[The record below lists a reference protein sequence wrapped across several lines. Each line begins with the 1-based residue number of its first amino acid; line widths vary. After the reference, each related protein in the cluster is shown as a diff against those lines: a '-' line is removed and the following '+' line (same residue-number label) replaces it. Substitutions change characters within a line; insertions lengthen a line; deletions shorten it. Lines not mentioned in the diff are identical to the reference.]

1 MHVQPI
7 STFRLFQEGHLLRNS
22 IAIFVLTTLFYFIGA
37 ELRLVHELSLFWPL
51 NGVMAGVFA
60 RYVWLNRLHYY
71 AISYVA
77 MLVYDAITTEW
88 GLVSLAINFS
98 NMMFIVTVALLV
110 ARDKR
115 LGKNKYEPVSALR
128 LFNYCLL
135 AALLCAIV
143 GAIGSVSIDSLDF
156 WPLLA
161 DWFSEQFS
169 TGVLIVPCMLTLAIP
184 GVLPRFK
191 AEQMMPAIALIVS
204 VIASVVIG
212 GAGSLAFPLPALIWC
227 AVRYTPQVTC
237 LLTFVTGAVEVVLV
251 ANSVIDISV
260 GSPFSIP
267 QMFSARLGIATM
279 AICPIMVSFS
289 VAAINS
295 LMKQVA
301 LRADFDFLTQV
312 YSRSGLYEALKS
324 PSLKQTQHLTV
335 MLLDIDYFKSIN
347 DNYGHECGDKVL
359 SVFAQHIQKIVGD
372 KGLVARMGGEEFAVA
387 VPSVNPVDGLLFL
400 FSIAV
405 IFMLPWYTHLGI
417 KFTLAPFSILG
428 VAIAIFLGFRNN
440 AGYAR
445 YVEARKLWGQL
456 MIASR
461 SLLREV
467 KTTLPDSASVREF
480 ARLQIAFAHCLRM
493 TLRKQPQAEVLAQ
506 YLKTEDLQRVLASNS
521 PANRILL
528 IMGEWLAV
536 QRRNGQLS
544 DILFISLN
552 DRLNDISAV
561 LAGCERIAY
570 TPIPFAYTLILHRT
584 VYLFCIMLP
593 FALVVDLHYM
603 TPFISVLISYT
614 FISLDCLAEELEDP
628 FGTEN
633 NDLPLD
639 AICNAIEIDL
649 LQMNDEAEI
658 PAKILPDRHYQ
669 LT

>member
-1 MHVQPI
+1 MHVHPI

-22 IAIFVLTTLFYFIGA
+22 IAIFALTTLFYFIGA

-88 GLVSLAINFS
+88 GLVSLVINFS

-110 ARDKR
+110 VRDKR

-128 LFNYCLL
+128 LFNYCLI

-237 LLTFVTGAVEVVLV
+237 LLTFVTGAVEIVLV

-267 QMFSARLGIATM
+267 EMFSARLGIATM

-347 DNYGHECGDKVL
+347 DNYGHFKSINDNYGHECGDKVL
-359 SVFAQHIQKIVGD
+359 SVFARHIQKIVGD

-387 VPSVNPVDGLLFL
+387 VPSVNPVDGLLMAEKIRKGVELQPFTWQQKTL
-400 FSIAV
+400 YLTVSIGVGSGRAS
-405 IFMLPWYTHLGI
+405 YR
-417 KFTLAPFSILG
+417 TLTDDFNKLM
-428 VAIAIFLGFRNN
+428 
-440 AGYAR
+440 
-445 YVEARKLWGQL
+445 VEADTCLY
-456 MIASR
+456 R
-461 SLLREV
+461 SKKDGRNRTSTMRYGEEV
-467 KTTLPDSASVREF
+467 V
-480 ARLQIAFAHCLRM
+480 
-493 TLRKQPQAEVLAQ
+493 
-506 YLKTEDLQRVLASNS
+506 
-521 PANRILL
+521 
-528 IMGEWLAV
+528 
-536 QRRNGQLS
+536 
-544 DILFISLN
+544 
-552 DRLNDISAV
+552 
-561 LAGCERIAY
+561 
-570 TPIPFAYTLILHRT
+570 
-584 VYLFCIMLP
+584 
-593 FALVVDLHYM
+593 
-603 TPFISVLISYT
+603 
-614 FISLDCLAEELEDP
+614 
-628 FGTEN
+628 
-633 NDLPLD
+633 
-639 AICNAIEIDL
+639 
-649 LQMNDEAEI
+649 
-658 PAKILPDRHYQ
+658 
-669 LT
+669 

>member
-1 MHVQPI
+1 MHVHPI

-22 IAIFVLTTLFYFIGA
+22 IAIFALTTLFYFIGA

-88 GLVSLAINFS
+88 GLVSLVINFS

-110 ARDKR
+110 VRDKR

-128 LFNYCLL
+128 LFNYCLI

-237 LLTFVTGAVEVVLV
+237 LLTFVTGAVEIVLV

-267 QMFSARLGIATM
+267 EMFSARLGIATM

-359 SVFAQHIQKIVGD
+359 SVFARHIQKIVGD

-387 VPSVNPVDGLLFL
+387 VPSVNPVDGLLMAEKIRKGVELQPFTWQQKTL
-400 FSIAV
+400 YLTVSIGVGSGRAS
-405 IFMLPWYTHLGI
+405 YR
-417 KFTLAPFSILG
+417 TLTDDFNKLM
-428 VAIAIFLGFRNN
+428 
-440 AGYAR
+440 
-445 YVEARKLWGQL
+445 VEADTCLYRSKKDGRQWALNPATLVFMGFVLGWGFAAIRL
-456 MIASR
+456 VAGLVMVLLIA
-461 SLLREV
+461 
-467 KTTLPDSASVREF
+467 TLVQKWVRETPQTQAPVEIDIPEAQGGF
-480 ARLQIAFAHCLRM
+480 FSRWGRALW
-493 TLRKQPQAEVLAQ
+493 TLFWSTIPV
-506 YLKTEDLQRVLASNS
+506 Y
-521 PANRILL
+521 I
-528 IMGEWLAV
+528 LAV
-536 QRRNGQLS
+536 LVLGAARVW
-544 DILFISLN
+544 LFPHADGAVDNSLMWVMAM
-552 DRLNDISAV
+552 AV
-561 LAGCERIAY
+561 AGCLFV
-570 TPIPFAYTLILHRT
+570 IPTA
-584 VYLFCIMLP
+584 
-593 FALVVDLHYM
+593 
-603 TPFISVLISYT
+603 
-614 FISLDCLAEELEDP
+614 
-628 FGTEN
+628 
-633 NDLPLD
+633 
-639 AICNAIEIDL
+639 
-649 LQMNDEAEI
+649 AEI
-658 PAKILPDRHYQ
+658 PIVQTMMLAGMGTAPALALLMTLPAVSLPSLIMLRKAFPAKALW
-669 LT
+669 LTGAMVAVSGVIVGGLALLF